1 MYSTCILTD
10 DYLNFNRRKVDIGGC
25 VLCWPIFKGKFYNW
39 SHTLVKHFRLNY
51 DWFLC
56 PLFIQNI
63 FNDLFSIPIQ
73 PAAFIL
79 YGFIVQ

>member
-1 MYSTCILTD
+1 M
-10 DYLNFNRRKVDIGGC
+10 
-25 VLCWPIFKGKFYNW
+25 CWPRFKGKFHNW

-73 PAAFIL
+73 PSAFIL